1 MNESPTQKAS
11 GQMCWLRPFGA
22 TAHSLHLRLDAS
34 KPWRSYHSFPLA
46 VPDYRIPGGSKG
58 WATYHVLRQA
68 GWTLISTQEAS
79 RQITQSAEWEDNE
92 PIRKVA

>member
-1 MNESPTQKAS
+1 MNESTTQKAS

-34 KPWRSYHSFPLA
+34 KPWRSYTSFPFA

-58 WATYHVLRQA
+58 WATYHSLRQA
-68 GWTLISTQEAS
+68 GWALISTQEAS
-79 RQITQSAEWEDNE
+79 RQFAESIE
-92 PIRKVA
+92 PDDTSIRKAA